1 MTNNFA
7 EVHRVLTRQA
17 GLLGFAKPPDM
28 YIVSDPN
35 PIIYS
40 IPAGPGAI
48 IISSG
53 LREQLAEAE
62 VEALLAHELTHIR
75 CKHVRLELAMV
86 FIRSTNPV
94 VKVLLFPVLL
104 MMLFARAWMELID
117 FTADRGALLVTLK
130 PAVVNSAI
138 VKLAVV
144 SDPNAGI
151 TKAELEEFLSS
162 TGEIQTDSQQL
173 ERHFKVG
180 QLISSQPNL
189 KERIEQL
196 TDFPRG
202 EQGKQAMAKMAQ
214 LQGVPVTSIPVI
226 KPTRVEGVEQV
237 IDDTEDSSPGL

>member
-1 MTNNFA
+1 
-7 EVHRVLTRQA
+7 
-17 GLLGFAKPPDM
+17 
-28 YIVSDPN
+28 
-35 PIIYS
+35 
-40 IPAGPGAI
+40 
-48 IISSG
+48 
-53 LREQLAEAE
+53 
-62 VEALLAHELTHIR
+62 
-75 CKHVRLELAMV
+75 MV

-104 MMLFARAWMELID
+104 VMLFARAWMELID

-202 EQGKQAMAKMAQ
+202 EQGKQAMAKMAE